1 MVRYPH
7 HFINITENITKKQMD
22 MVIDKVNN
30 RLNNENSKWYLRY
43 DGNSVDTKYW
53 VSYEVKRDDGAL
65 GQEQDIFFS
74 LRISAFQFKTKY
86 VDIHNNLNQIKE
98 LPDDTNILTKNGNYY
113 NRKTYGL
120 NLYLYHKNITSYEIR
135 HLLDILNKE
144 LNKIGVYIIRK
155 VVECNRLVDFN
166 TYHQHITNISLTYH

>member
-1 MVRYPH
+1 MVRYPY

-30 RLNNENSKWYLRY
+30 RLNNENSKWYMKY

-53 VSYEVKRDDGAL
+53 VSYEIKNNGEAM

-74 LRISAFQFKTKY
+74 LRISAYQYKDKY
-86 VDIHNNLNQIKE
+86 IDIHNNINQIKE
-98 LPDDTNILTKNGNYY
+98 LPDDTYILTKNGNYH

-120 NLYLYHKNITSYEIR
+120 NLYLYHKNISQYEIR

-155 VVECNRLVDFN
+155 IVESNRLEDCN
-166 TYHQHITNISLTYH
+166 TYY

>member
-7 HFINITENITKKQMD
+7 HFINITENITKKQID

-53 VSYEVKRDDGAL
+53 VSYEVKRDDGEL
-65 GQEQDIFFS
+65 GQEQDIFFR

-120 NLYLYHKNITSYEIR
+120 NLYLYHKNISSYEIR

-155 VVECNRLVDFN
+155 VVECNRLVDLN
-166 TYHQHITNISLTYH
+166 NVS

>member
-30 RLNNENSKWYLRY
+30 RLNIENSKWYMRY

-53 VSYEVKRDDGAL
+53 VSYEIKRDDGAL

-74 LRISAFQFKTKY
+74 LRISAFQYKTKY
-86 VDIHNNLNQIKE
+86 VDINNNLNQIKE
-98 LPDDTNILTKNGNYY
+98 LPDDTYILTKNGNYY

-120 NLYLYHKNITSYEIR
+120 NLYLYHKNISQYEIR

-155 VVECNRLVDFN
+155 IVESNRLEDCN
-166 TYHQHITNISLTYH
+166 TYY